1 MSWREL
7 LPPCLVIVAG
17 LTGILLLCV
26 STKIVKIPPGSKYG
40 IVLDAGPS
48 HTTLFIYQWSA
59 KKENNTGVVSEHS
72 TCTVQGP
79 GISNYSTYPE
89 EAGNSLKACLKQAME
104 AIPEQQHS
112 QTPVYLGATASMRLL
127 NLTNPALSDGLL
139 AAVTSMLKSY
149 PFDFRGVKIL
159 SSQKEGVFLWA
170 AVNYLLENF
179 IKYAWT
185 GHWIHSRKGTVGV
198 MTLRRDSLQI
208 TFMLKGESQDP
219 EKEVMLQLYGHTYKV
234 NTHTF
239 LCYGRDQVLKRLLL
253 KVVQDQGYARN
264 ASNPCWPLSYSRDV
278 LLHSVHADPCTASDS
293 PLSVPAHKDTFHITG
308 SSNSSAC
315 RKLVGNLFNSSSF
328 CSFSDCSPN
337 GAHKSSGTKFLVTS
351 ETLNFL
357 KEMAPYTDLGQ
368 ATDLLCGM
376 SRKEL
381 NEKFKKRPNMLA
393 DYCTLSTFIYHLHAM
408 GYQSDLDSSGQTA
421 FQISDTSAGW
431 ALGYMLNLTNTIPE
445 DELILLKG
453 IENGVW
459 SLLLVLLVLLL
470 TGSFMR
476 ISYRVVVKDD
486 GHLER

>member
-79 GISNYSTYPE
+79 GISDYSTCPQ

-127 NLTNPALSDGLL
+127 NLTNPVLSDALL
-139 AAVTSMLKSY
+139 AAVTSTLKSY
-149 PFDFRGVKIL
+149 PFDFQGVKIL

-179 IKYAWT
+179 IK
-185 GHWIHSRKGTVGV
+185 
-198 MTLRRDSLQI
+198 
-208 TFMLKGESQDP
+208 
-219 EKEVMLQLYGHTYKV
+219 
-234 NTHTF
+234 
-239 LCYGRDQVLKRLLL
+239 
-253 KVVQDQGYARN
+253 DQGYARN
-264 ASNPCWPLSYSRDV
+264 ASNPCWPLSYSRKV
-278 LLHSVHADPCTASDS
+278 LLHSVHADPCTVSDG
-293 PLSVPAHKDTFHITG
+293 PLSVPAHEDTFHITG

-315 RKLVGNLFNSSSF
+315 RRLVGKLFNSSSF
-328 CSFSDCSPN
+328 CSFSDCPP
-337 GAHKSSGTKFLVTS
+337 HGTKFLVIS
-351 ETLNFL
+351 EMLNFL

-376 SRKEL
+376 SKKEL
-381 NEKFKKRPNMLA
+381 NEKFKERPNMFA
-393 DYCTLSTFIYHLHAM
+393 DHCTLSTFIYHLHAM
-408 GYQSDLDSSGQTA
+408 GYQFDLDSSGQTA

-431 ALGYMLNLTNTIPE
+431 ALGYMLNLTNIIPE

-459 SLLLVLLVLLL
+459 SLLLILLVLLL
-470 TGSFMR
+470 TGSFTR

-486 GHLER
+486 AHPES

>member
-1 MSWREL
+1 SLMSWREL

-79 GISNYSTYPE
+79 GISNYSTCPQ

-127 NLTNPALSDGLL
+127 NLTNPALSDALL

-185 GHWIHSRKGTVGV
+185 GHWIQSRKGTVGV
-198 MTLRRDSLQI
+198 MTLRRDFLQM
-208 TFMLKGESQDP
+208 TFTLKGESQDP

-234 NTHTF
+234 NTHSF
-239 LCYGRDQVLKRLLL
+239 LCYGRDQVLKRL
-253 KVVQDQGYARN
+253 N
-264 ASNPCWPLSYSRDV
+264 ASNPCWPLSYSREV
-278 LLHSVHADPCTASDS
+278 LLHSVDADPCTASDD
-293 PLSVPAHKDTFHITG
+293 PLSVPAHEDTFHITG

-337 GAHKSSGTKFLVTS
+337 GAHKPSGTKFL
-351 ETLNFL
+351 
-357 KEMAPYTDLGQ
+357 
-368 ATDLLCGM
+368 
-376 SRKEL
+376 
-381 NEKFKKRPNMLA
+381 KRPNMLA
-393 DYCTLSTFIYHLHAM
+393 DYCVLSTFIYHLHAM
-408 GYQSDLDSSGQTA
+408 GYQFDLDSSAQTA

-431 ALGYMLNLTNTIPE
+431 PLGYMLNLTNTIPE

-459 SLLLVLLVLLL
+459 SLLLILLVLLL

-486 GHLER
+486 RHNSVSEDA

>member
-79 GISNYSTYPE
+79 GISDYSTCPQ

-127 NLTNPALSDGLL
+127 NLTNPVLSDALL
-139 AAVTSMLKSY
+139 AAVTSTLKSY
-149 PFDFRGVKIL
+149 PFDFQGVKIL

-198 MTLRRDSLQI
+198 MTLRRDSLQM

-219 EKEVMLQLYGHTYKV
+219 EKE
-234 NTHTF
+234 
-239 LCYGRDQVLKRLLL
+239 
-253 KVVQDQGYARN
+253 DQGYARN
-264 ASNPCWPLSYSRDV
+264 ASNPCWPLSYSRKV
-278 LLHSVHADPCTASDS
+278 LLHSVHADPCTVSDG
-293 PLSVPAHKDTFHITG
+293 PLSVPAHEDTFHITG

-315 RKLVGNLFNSSSF
+315 RRLVGKLFNSSSF
-328 CSFSDCSPN
+328 CSFSDCPP
-337 GAHKSSGTKFLVTS
+337 HGTKFLVIS
-351 ETLNFL
+351 EMLNFL

-376 SRKEL
+376 SKKEL
-381 NEKFKKRPNMLA
+381 NEKFKERPNMFA
-393 DYCTLSTFIYHLHAM
+393 DHCTLSTFIYHLHAM
-408 GYQSDLDSSGQTA
+408 GYQFDLDSSGQTA

-431 ALGYMLNLTNTIPE
+431 ALGYMLNLTNIIPE

-459 SLLLVLLVLLL
+459 SLLLILLVLLL
-470 TGSFMR
+470 TGSFTR

-486 GHLER
+486 AHPES